1 MPRSIALVLALVG
14 LAPACGAPEPTAPP
28 SLALIVIDTLRADAV
43 SSYGGPRRSTP
54 NLDRLAAKG
63 LVYRQAYAPAPW
75 TLPSHATL
83 LTGVGPAEHGV
94 GLHGRMALPDTLTTL
109 AERLSEAGYATAGFS
124 ENPVVSH
131 DFGFARGFDH
141 FGSVPLEDVS
151 ARDRGSATRDF
162 DAVARIG
169 AWLERRPPEKP
180 FFLFVNLFD
189 AHDPYELRA
198 MNPFLPEGTSP
209 ERARQV
215 LEGPGRMLEMCRR
228 LPGEDTLAVLR
239 GLYLGDVAAADAKL
253 REIVELLQTAA
264 AGSDLVTVVTSD
276 HGEHLGEHR
285 LLGHEFSVR
294 NVLLHV
300 PLVVHGLPGVRPA
313 TLDTPVALADVPA
326 SLLSWAG
333 APGAGRSLPTRNDA
347 DADPRT
353 LLAAYSD
360 AAPVTPDR
368 ARPVVELNSRK
379 INQQRVWCVGAEPV
393 FGDMATAIRAPHKLI
408 WYQNAPAQLYD
419 LSEDPGEQ
427 RDRIAERPAL
437 AAELSRELDAFREAV
452 GWTGEAPAPPP
463 ERDSEDV
470 EASRVPGYLDGV
482 D

>member
-1 MPRSIALVLALVG
+1 
-14 LAPACGAPEPTAPP
+14 
-28 SLALIVIDTLRADAV
+28 
-43 SSYGGPRRSTP
+43 
-54 NLDRLAAKG
+54 
-63 LVYRQAYAPAPW
+63 VYRQAYAPAPW

-83 LTGVGPAEHGV
+83 LTGAGQAEHGV

-124 ENPVVSH
+124 ENPLVSPYL
-131 DFGFARGFDH
+131 GFARGFDD
-141 FGSVPLEDVS
+141 FGSALLEDTS
-151 ARDRGSATRDF
+151 ARDIATRDF
-162 DAVARIG
+162 DAVAEVRT
-169 AWLERRPPEKP
+169 WLERRPPEKP

-215 LEGPGRMLEMCRR
+215 LDGPGRMLEMCRR
-228 LPGEDTLAVLR
+228 LPGEDTLEVLR

-253 REIVELLQTAA
+253 REIVELLETAA
-264 AGSDLVTVVTSD
+264 AGSGLVTVVTSD

-313 TLDTPVALADVPA
+313 TLDAPVALADVPA

-333 APGAGRSLPTRNDA
+333 APGPGRPLPTRDDA
-347 DADPRT
+347 DAGARDDADAGART

-360 AAPVTPDR
+360 AAPVTPDQ
-368 ARPVVELNSRK
+368 ARPVIEFNNRK
-379 INQQRVWCVGAEPV
+379 INQKRVWCVDAEPV

-419 LSEDPGEQ
+419 LSVDPGEQ
-427 RDRIAERPAL
+427 RDRISERPEL
-437 AAELSRELDAFREAV
+437 AAELARELAVFREAV
-452 GWTGEAPAPPP
+452 GWTGEALAPT
-463 ERDSEDV
+463 R
-470 EASRVPGYLDGV
+470 
-482 D
+482 